1 MVTVDIELNL
11 SYGDD
16 CLFDNFHLR
25 LKAGKL
31 VCLLGKSGTGKST
44 LLRFIAGLLSPE
56 IAKGE
61 VAAHDDSPLK
71 GRIAWMAQQDL
82 LLPWLT
88 VIDNVNVGALLRGNR
103 TARDKEAARRL
114 LNRVELKN
122 VAHRYPHEL
131 SGGMRQRVA
140 LARTLIEERPLN
152 LLDEP
157 FSGLDAITR
166 LQLQNLACSLL
177 KNQQTTLL
185 VTHDPLEALR
195 MADEIYVLRGRPAA
209 VGSAVT
215 LPSATPRELT
225 DSSIAEAYAE
235 LMSQLNQ
242 ADSPIHAA

>member
-1 MVTVDIELNL
+1 MVNVDIELNL
-11 SYGDD
+11 SYGND
-16 CLFDNFHLR
+16 CLFDRFCLR

-31 VCLLGKSGTGKST
+31 ICLLGKSGTGKST
-44 LLRFIAGLLSPE
+44 LLRFIAGLLSPK
-56 IAKGE
+56 IANGK
-61 VAAHDDSPLK
+61 VAADDSRPLE

-88 VIDNVNVGALLRGNR
+88 VIDNVTVGALLRGNR
-103 TARDKEAARRL
+103 TDRDQEAARQL
-114 LNRVELKN
+114 LNQVELKN
-122 VAHRYPHEL
+122 VGHRYPHEL

-140 LARTLIEERPLN
+140 LARTLIEKRPLN

-215 LPSATPRELT
+215 LPSAAPRELT
-225 DSSIAEAYAE
+225 DSSITDAYAE

-242 ADSPIHAA
+242 TSAPFHAT